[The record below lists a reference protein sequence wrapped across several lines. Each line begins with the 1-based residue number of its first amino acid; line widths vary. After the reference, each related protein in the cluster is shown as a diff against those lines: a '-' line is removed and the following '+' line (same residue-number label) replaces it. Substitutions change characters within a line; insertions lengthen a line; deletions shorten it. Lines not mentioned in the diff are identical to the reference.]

1 MSEFDPRRQNS
12 KLDAEANLLR
22 VAAGSAQEKIDEPAR
37 KFLSP
42 RRAKARSLAQ
52 ASRAFQSIIPP
63 RNLADFRLPSPAD
76 NYKRYCGH

>member
-37 KFLSP
+37 KLLRS
-42 RRAKARSLAQ
+42 RDAKMQSYAQ
-52 ASRAFQSIIPP
+52 PTRAFCSVISP
-63 RNLADFRLPSPAD
+63 RNLPGFRLQISAD
-76 NYKRYCGH
+76 NYVRDCEH